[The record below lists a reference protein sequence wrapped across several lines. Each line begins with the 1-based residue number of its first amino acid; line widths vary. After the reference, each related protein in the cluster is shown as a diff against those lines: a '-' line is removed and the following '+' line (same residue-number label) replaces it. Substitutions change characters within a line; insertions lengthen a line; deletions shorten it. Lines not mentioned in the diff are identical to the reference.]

1 MELNVLQSVITS
13 ILTITEL
20 SIVFHN
26 AKIIQLIHHY
36 NIVIIKNV

>member
-13 ILTITEL
+13 MLIIMEL
-20 SIVFHN
+20 NIVFHN

-36 NIVIIKNV
+36 NIAIRKNV